1 VRAVREMFSAGGLN
15 LVPIAMIG
23 LLGGVHCVGMCGGI
37 VSALSVAAQPARKA
51 FPVAVV
57 SRAGT
62 SALDGT
68 LKVLAYNLGR
78 ISSYTMAGAIAGGVA
93 GAAGYGIG
101 TLSRIS
107 SFQIAGYWLA
117 NMMLIALGLYLMGA
131 WNGLTRLEAVGQTLW
146 RRIQPITR
154 HFLPMDNAA
163 KALALGGLWGWL
175 PCGMVYS
182 VLLTA
187 MLTGSALSG
196 ALVMLAFGLG
206 TLPNLLLI
214 GLLGSRM
221 QRWSRRRSVRIGA
234 GLLVLVF
241 GVLGLIRVAN
251 GLSLGWLDAICVTPH
266 GAGSGR

>member
-1 VRAVREMFSAGGLN
+1 MLSVAGLN

-37 VSALSVAAQPARKA
+37 VSALSVAAQPAPKA
-51 FPVAVV
+51 FPAAVL

-62 SALDGT
+62 SALDGS
-68 LKVLAYNLGR
+68 LKVFAYNLGR
-78 ISSYTMAGAIAGGVA
+78 ISSYSMAGAIAGGVA
-93 GAAGYGIG
+93 GLAGSGIG

-107 SFQIAGYWLA
+107 SVQIAGYWLA
-117 NMMLIALGLYLMGA
+117 NLMLIVLGLYLMGA
-131 WNGLTRLEAVGQTLW
+131 WNGLSRLESLGQALW
-146 RRIQPITR
+146 CRIQPITR
-154 HFLPMDNAA
+154 YFLPMDTPA

-206 TLPNLLLI
+206 TLPNLLMI

-221 QRWSRRRSVRIGA
+221 QRWSRRRSVRLAA
-234 GLLVLVF
+234 GLLVLAF

-251 GLSLGWLDAICVTPH
+251 GLSLGWLDTVCVTPH
-266 GAGSGR
+266 VAGSGR